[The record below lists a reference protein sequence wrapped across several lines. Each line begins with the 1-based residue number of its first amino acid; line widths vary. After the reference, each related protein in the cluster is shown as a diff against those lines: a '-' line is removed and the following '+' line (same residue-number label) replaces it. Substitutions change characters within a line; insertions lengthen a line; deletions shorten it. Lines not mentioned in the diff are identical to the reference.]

1 MGWSDPKE
9 IQMKYE
15 EKGKGVNMCKA
26 LEDLLTIER
35 EKGEK
40 LGIEQ
45 GIEQNAY
52 NMIWN
57 MQEEGIELDRICR
70 ISGKTAEEVQR
81 ILESKS

>member
-1 MGWSDPKE
+1 
-9 IQMKYE
+9 MKR
-15 EKGKGVNMCKA
+15 
-26 LEDLLTIER
+26 R

-40 LGIEQ
+40 L

-81 ILESKS
+81 ILGSK

>member
-1 MGWSDPKE
+1 
-9 IQMKYE
+9 
-15 EKGKGVNMCKA
+15 MCKA

-40 LGIEQ
+40 LGIEQGIERGIEQ